1 VIGTKSQ
8 SPRAPQSRSEVDE
21 YLERN
26 KEARDRER
34 GPNKFSPRPAI
45 LTAQGTALNGSFSG
59 NKPVSPAGRPP
70 TIRILGP
77 EMVEALR
84 LLKIDIP
91 ELSLDPAAR
100 NVSLAVV
107 KMELASASPEKKD
120 SKRKKR

>member
-1 VIGTKSQ
+1 MASKIAGIDVHKKVLMVVVIDARTPDSK
-8 SPRAPQSRSEVDE
+8 PERRRS
-21 YLERN
+21 
-26 KEARDRER
+26 
-34 GPNKFSPRPAI
+34 
-45 LTAQGTALNGSFSG
+45 
-59 NKPVSPAGRPP
+59 

-84 LLKIDIP
+84 LLKIDIQ

-107 KMELASASPEKKD
+107 KIELASASPEKKD